1 MKIPILMY
9 HQIDEPPPRGTALRG
24 LIVAPSSFAWQMRML
39 RLLGYKGLSMRDL
52 EPYLRGEQHGKVVG
66 ITFDD
71 GYQNNLVHALPAL
84 KANGFTATCYGVSSM
99 VGGTNAWDEGK
110 VAQKPLMTQQD
121 WLTWYGAGM
130 DVGSHTQ
137 THANLTELS
146 DEAERQQI
154 VQSKDELQEMLGA
167 EVRHFCYPYGWFKPE
182 HEDMVR
188 AAGYVT
194 ATSTRRGRVQAGDN
208 PYALN
213 RIMVARATNPLQ
225 FFMKVTTAYEDKR
238 A

>member
-39 RLLGYKGLSMRDL
+39 RLMGYRGLSIRDL
-52 EPYLRGEQHGKVVG
+52 EPYLHGEQQGKVAG

-71 GYQNNLVHALPAL
+71 GYQNNLIHALPSL
-84 KANGFTATCYGVSSM
+84 QANGFTATCYGVSSM
-99 VGGTNAWDEGK
+99 VGGTNAWDAGK
-110 VAQKPLMTQQD
+110 VAEKPLMTQQD
-121 WLTWYGAGM
+121 WLAWHGAGM

-137 THANLTELS
+137 THANLTELP
-146 DEAERQQI
+146 DDAARQQI
-154 VQSKDELQEMLGA
+154 VKSKDELQQVLGA
-167 EVRHFCYPYGWFKPE
+167 EVRHFCYPYGWFKPK

-188 AAGYVT
+188 DAGYVT
-194 ATSTRRGRVQAGDN
+194 ATSTRRGRAQSGDN

-213 RIMVARATNPLQ
+213 RIMVARATHPLQ
-225 FFMKVTTAYEDKR
+225 FFMKVATAYEDKR

>member
-24 LIVAPSSFAWQMRML
+24 LIVAPSSFVWQMRML
-39 RLLGYKGLSMRDL
+39 RLLGYRGLSMRDL
-52 EPYLRGEQHGKVVG
+52 EPYLTGEKQDRVVG

-84 KANGFTATCYGVSSM
+84 QANGFTATCYGVSSL
-99 VGGTNAWDEGK
+99 VGGTNVWDAGK

-121 WLTWYGAGM
+121 WRTWHAAGM

-137 THANLTELS
+137 THANLKELP
-146 DEAERQQI
+146 DEEARQQI
-154 VQSKDELQEMLGA
+154 VQSKAELEQLLGA
-167 EVRHFCYPYGWFKPE
+167 EVRHFCYPYGWFQAQ
-182 HEDMVR
+182 HEEMAR

-213 RIMVARATNPLQ
+213 RIMVARATHPLQ
-225 FFMKVTTAYEDKR
+225 FFMKVVTAYEDKR

>member
-9 HQIDEPPPRGTALRG
+9 HQIDEPPPRGTSLRG
-24 LIVAPSSFAWQMRML
+24 LIVAPSSFTWQMRLL

-71 GYQNNLVHALPAL
+71 GYQNNLVHALPTL

-99 VGGTNAWDEGK
+99 IGGTNAWDSGR
-110 VAQKPLMTQQD
+110 VAQKPLMTRLD
-121 WLTWYGAGM
+121 WQTWHGAGM

-137 THANLTELS
+137 THANLTELPDDAS
-146 DEAERQQI
+146 RQQI
-154 VQSKDELQEMLGA
+154 VQSKDELQQVLGA

-182 HEDMVR
+182 HEDMAR
-188 AAGYVT
+188 SAGYVT
-194 ATSTRRGRVQAGDN
+194 ATSTRRGRAQAGDN
-208 PYALN
+208 LYALH

-225 FFMKVTTAYEDKR
+225 FFMKVATAYEDTR

>member
-24 LIVAPSSFAWQMRML
+24 LIVAPSSFARQMRML
-39 RLLGYKGLSMRDL
+39 RLLGYRGLSMRDL
-52 EPYLRGEQHGKVVG
+52 EPYLTGEKHGKVVG

-71 GYQNNLVHALPAL
+71 GYQNNLVQALPTL

-99 VGGTNAWDEGK
+99 VGGTNSWDAGK

-121 WLTWYGAGM
+121 WRTWHAAGM

-137 THANLTELS
+137 THANLKELP
-146 DEAERQQI
+146 DEQARQQI
-154 VQSKDELQEMLGA
+154 AQSKSELEQLLGA
-167 EVRHFCYPYGWFKPE
+167 EVRHFCYPYGWFLSQ
-182 HEDMVR
+182 HEEMAR
-188 AAGYVT
+188 EAGYVT
-194 ATSTRRGRVQAGDN
+194 ATSTRRGRVKAGDN

-213 RIMVARATNPLQ
+213 RIMVARATHPLQ
-225 FFMKVTTAYEDKR
+225 FFMKVATAYEDQR